1 MKITAIKAQQKNP
14 DRVSVFADG
23 TYVFSLTIDQVLQTG
38 LKRGIEIG
46 QAELDTYKKL
56 SADGKLKARTYEWL
70 LGRPH
75 STKEL
80 RDYLRRK
87 KVEPEQIDALV
98 EDFTAKGV
106 LSDERFAAWFA
117 SRGARKHKSLRVVT
131 NELRS
136 KGIDAQTAAEHVRGA
151 VSDAESLL
159 AMIEKLRTRPR
170 YQDPARLMRYLQSK
184 GFAYGDIKAAIGL
197 TEPEQEP

>member
-75 STKEL
+75 STKE
-80 RDYLRRK
+80 
-87 KVEPEQIDALV
+87 QIGRA
-98 EDFTAKGV
+98 
-106 LSDERFAAWFA
+106 
-117 SRGARKHKSLRVVT
+117 
-131 NELRS
+131 
-136 KGIDAQTAAEHVRGA
+136 HV
-151 VSDAESLL
+151 
-159 AMIEKLRTRPR
+159 
-170 YQDPARLMRYLQSK
+170 
-184 GFAYGDIKAAIGL
+184 
-197 TEPEQEP
+197 